1 MSSSRIRNPFL
12 LTGEIYG
19 VVSAHQSPPRGSGK
33 SLTALHLVL
42 EQADYLNY
50 PITFN
55 FNINATALY
64 HYCLYM
70 KYYNVIRYL
79 RKGEIRVASVVDYRG
94 KSDLAAFV
102 AGTYRI
108 YVLDEAGI
116 FCSSRNWQGL
126 SDKWQSDLAML
137 RQFHVRL
144 WWISQHYSHVDK
156 ILRNQTNYIVECS
169 SVLRSSTELQGASKI
184 VVRVYYVYINK
195 AYEYLDGKAS
205 RISGFNLKFHRFR
218 GAFFKKFLRFDDSD
232 VIMFSVY
239 QSFSRSIGDK
249 PIISNFPSF
258 ASYKVKEIPSYVDCK
273 HPFHKVFDDVYRQSS
288 LYREYLEEVY
298 NLASDCF
305 PVSQLSH
312 IESPVVETPV
322 VKDNGNIWD

>member
-1 MSSSRIRNPFL
+1 MSRISNPFL

-33 SLTALHLVL
+33 SLPALHLVL
-42 EQADYLNY
+42 EQANYLNY

-55 FNINATALY
+55 FNINAKALY

-79 RKGEIRVASVVDYRG
+79 RKGEIRVASVVDSKG

-156 ILRNQTNYIVECS
+156 ILRNQTNYIIECS
-169 SVLRSSTELQGASKI
+169 SVLRPSTELQGASKI
-184 VVRVYYVYINK
+184 VLKVYYVYINK
-195 AYEYLDGKAS
+195 AYEYLDGKAP
-205 RISGFNLKFHRFR
+205 RISGVNLKLHRFKC
-218 GAFFKKFLRFDDSD
+218 AFFKKFLRFDESD
-232 VIMFSVY
+232 LIMFNVY

-249 PIISNFPSF
+249 PTISNFPCF
-258 ASYKVKEIPSYVDCK
+258 DSYKVKEIPSYVDNK
-273 HPFHKVFDDVYRQSS
+273 DFEEDYQKSS
-288 LYREYLEEVY
+288 LYRDYLEKLYEI
-298 NLASDCF
+298 ASDCF
-305 PVSQLSH
+305 PLSQLSH
-312 IESPVVETPV
+312 LKNAVVDTPAV
-322 VKDNGNIWD
+322 QQSIFDF

>member
-1 MSSSRIRNPFL
+1 MPRISEPFL

-42 EQADYLNY
+42 KQANYLNY

-55 FNINATALY
+55 FNINAKALY

-79 RKGEIRVASVVDYRG
+79 RKGEIRVASVVDSKG

-156 ILRNQTNYIVECS
+156 ILRNQTNYIIECS
-169 SVLRSSTELQGASKI
+169 SVLRPSTELQGASKI
-184 VVRVYYVYINK
+184 VLKVYYVYINK
-195 AYEYLDGKAS
+195 AYEYLDSKAP
-205 RISGFNLKFHRFR
+205 RISGVNLKLHRFKC
-218 GAFFKKFLRFDDSD
+218 AFFKKFLRFDDAD
-232 VIMFSVY
+232 LIMFKVY

-249 PIISNFPSF
+249 PTISNFPCF
-258 ASYKVKEIPSYVDCK
+258 DSYKGREIPSYVDNK
-273 HPFHKVFDDVYRQSS
+273 DFEEDYQNSS
-288 LYREYLEEVY
+288 LYRDYLEKLYEI
-298 NLASDCF
+298 ASDCF
-305 PVSQLSH
+305 PLSQLSH
-312 IESPVVETPV
+312 LKNAVVDTPAEHQSIF
-322 VKDNGNIWD
+322 DF